1 MVHPHVSFACAGKM
15 KKKRQI
21 LCVCGCFKWLWLSW
35 KLSLTILSPSTCEE
49 WISAEWQ
56 ITVCLPYCPHHMR
69 HAGAYTA
76 AHGCVTHLTP
86 VIIAF
91 RPVTG
96 RISIHSGWD
105 LFFGGVG
112 WLVVEVGSSNK
123 IDGTCLDQKENK
135 RMYIYI
141 QLQILSIKMFCRW
154 TALEHRQFFVFVFS
168 CCHASVA
175 GFSLSCKLKLTVVIG
190 VPR

>member
-1 MVHPHVSFACAGKM
+1 MCVEAECCIKTVGAWEKKTKQKKHTHAQWSTPTSALHVLGRW
-15 KKKRQI
+15 KKRQI

-69 HAGAYTA
+69 H
-76 AHGCVTHLTP
+76 GCVTHLTP

-112 WLVVEVGSSNK
+112 WLVVEVGVLQQNWWHLF
-123 IDGTCLDQKENK
+123 GPK
-135 RMYIYI
+135 R
-141 QLQILSIKMFCRW
+141 K
-154 TALEHRQFFVFVFS
+154 
-168 CCHASVA
+168 
-175 GFSLSCKLKLTVVIG
+175 
-190 VPR
+190 